1 MEIITDFFQGTG
13 HLFLY
18 YILPFVVV
26 LGVMI
31 FFHELGHF
39 LVAKYFNVKIL
50 QFALGFGPK
59 IVKKEIGETEYS
71 IRCIPLGGFVKML
84 GEDIEEEASQ
94 TPRNVTLGHVL
105 DRDIIEEASRK
116 LSPDDEKRAFHKQHA
131 LKRMAIVVAGPV
143 FNLLLALFLFCGA
156 YMISGDKVLTSEA
169 GQIVENSPASKAGL
183 KEGDVIIS
191 MDGRAVKSWYDIK
204 ELIKDKAGKPVTV
217 TVKRQEEVINLTVTP
232 EETTGTNEFG
242 EAIKTVQIGIGS
254 SYKYE
259 KITMNPFQAI
269 TEGFKE
275 TWKWIKLTC
284 LVVVKLF
291 EGVVS
296 VKTLGGP
303 IMIGQL
309 TGELVQED
317 VSYLVPFMG
326 IISINLGILNL
337 FPIPILDGGLILF
350 LFIELIMGKPLSLK
364 KREMAQRIGFS
375 LLIALMILVF
385 YNDILRMFQPTP

>member
-1 MEIITDFFQGTG
+1 MEIIMNFIQSAG

-18 YILPFVVV
+18 YILPFVIV

-39 LVAKYFNVKIL
+39 LVAKYFNVKVL

-71 IRCIPLGGFVKML
+71 IRYIPLGGFVKML

-94 TPRNVTLGHVL
+94 TPRNVKLGHVL
-105 DRDIIEEASRK
+105 DQDVIEEASQK
-116 LSPDDEKRAFHKQHA
+116 LSPEDEKRAFHNQHA

-143 FNLLLALFLFCGA
+143 FNLLLALFLFCGS
-156 YMISGDKVLTSEA
+156 YMISGNTILTAEA
-169 GQIVENSPASKAGL
+169 GQITENSPASRAGL
-183 KEGDVIIS
+183 KQGDIIIS
-191 MDGRAVKSWYDIK
+191 IDGQAVKKWDDIK
-204 ELIKDKAGKPVTV
+204 GLIQGKAGRSITIA
-217 TVKRQEEVINLTVTP
+217 VKRQGEVVNLAITP
-232 EETTGTNEFG
+232 EEANSANEFG

-259 KITMNPFQAI
+259 KITMNPLQAV
-269 TEGFKE
+269 TEGFQE

-350 LFIELIMGKPLSLK
+350 LLIELFTGKPLSLK

-375 LLIALMILVF
+375 LLIALMLLVF
-385 YNDILRMFQPTP
+385 YNDILRMFQSKP

>member
-1 MEIITDFFQGTG
+1 MEMITEFFQGTG
-13 HLFLY
+13 NILLY

-39 LVAKYFNVKIL
+39 LVAKYFNVKVL
-50 QFALGFGPK
+50 QFALGFGPR
-59 IVKKEIGETEYS
+59 IIAREYGETEYS

-84 GEDIEEEASQ
+84 GEDIEEENAA
-94 TPRNVTLGHVL
+94 R
-105 DRDIIEEASRK
+105 
-116 LSPDDEKRAFHKQHA
+116 LSPEDEKRAFNNQHA
-131 LKRMAIVVAGPV
+131 LRRIAIVAAGPV
-143 FNLLLALFLFCGA
+143 FNLILALLLFCG
-156 YMISGDKVLTSEA
+156 MFIVSGDSITTAEVGKVLED
-169 GQIVENSPASKAGL
+169 SPAYGAGL

-191 MDGRAVKSWYDIK
+191 MDGREVKKWDDIK
-204 ELIKDKAGKPVTV
+204 SLIQDKAGMSIPITVQRNGEAVTLS
-217 TVKRQEEVINLTVTP
+217 ITP
-232 EETTGTNEFG
+232 EEGTGTNEFG
-242 EAIKTVQIGIGS
+242 EETKTVQIGIGS
-254 SYKYE
+254 AYKSE
-259 KITMNPFQAI
+259 KVKLNPLQAI
-269 TEGFKE
+269 VEGSKY
-275 TWKWIKLTC
+275 TWMWIRLTC

-309 TGELVQED
+309 TGEIVKEN
-317 VSYLVPFMG
+317 VGYLIPFMG

-337 FPIPILDGGLILF
+337 FPIPILDGGMIVFLIV
-350 LFIELIMGKPLSLK
+350 ELIMGRPLSLK

>member
-1 MEIITDFFQGTG
+1 MEMITEFFQGTG
-13 HLFLY
+13 NILLY

-39 LVAKYFNVKIL
+39 LVAKYFNVKVL
-50 QFALGFGPK
+50 QFALGFGPR
-59 IVKKEIGETEYS
+59 IIAREYGETEYS

-84 GEDIEEEASQ
+84 GEDVEEENAA
-94 TPRNVTLGHVL
+94 R
-105 DRDIIEEASRK
+105 
-116 LSPDDEKRAFHKQHA
+116 LSPEDEKRAFNNQHA
-131 LKRMAIVVAGPV
+131 LRRIAIVAAGPV
-143 FNLLLALFLFCGA
+143 FNLILALVLFCG
-156 YMISGDKVLTSEA
+156 MFIVSGDSITTAEVGKVLED
-169 GQIVENSPASKAGL
+169 SPAYSAGL

-191 MDGRAVKSWYDIK
+191 MDGREVKKWDDIK
-204 ELIKDKAGKPVTV
+204 SLIQDKAGMSIPITVQRNGEAVTLS
-217 TVKRQEEVINLTVTP
+217 ITP
-232 EETTGTNEFG
+232 EEGTGTNEFG
-242 EAIKTVQIGIGS
+242 EETKTVQIGIGS
-254 SYKYE
+254 AYKSE
-259 KITMNPFQAI
+259 KVKLNPLQAI
-269 TEGFKE
+269 VEGSKY
-275 TWKWIKLTC
+275 TWMWIRLTC

-309 TGELVQED
+309 TGEIVKEN
-317 VSYLVPFMG
+317 VGYLIPFMG

-337 FPIPILDGGLILF
+337 FPIPILDGGMIVFLIV
-350 LFIELIMGKPLSLK
+350 ELIMGRPLSLK